1 MIKLQGICLRVQKQ
15 GVKVVCGSDA
25 HISFDVGRFERVR
38 RLFEE
43 IDMPENLVMN
53 TSVSNFWNISGLK
66 ATTTEKIKSL
76 S

>member
-1 MIKLQGICLRVQKQ
+1 
-15 GVKVVCGSDA
+15 VCGSDA

-53 TSVSNFWNISGLK
+53 TSVSNFLEYFRFK
-66 ATTTEKIKSL
+66 KQQLQKR
-76 S
+76 